1 MTLKWISN
9 DYIIYSENPVQYLTP
24 KVKVAGFDLDH
35 TLIKPI
41 GARTHPKDNN
51 DYEYVFPSIVKKL
64 KKLHY
69 DGFSILIFS
78 NQSDLNKK
86 PDKKEIVLSRIE
98 RLYLEVFDKHS
109 IPVQVFIS
117 VGSDFCRKPNTGMLD
132 FFLSANKVKLNKT
145 SFYVGDAAGRTKT
158 SLAKKD
164 FSCSDRMFAANCKM
178 KFMTPEQFF
187 EEDDH
192 RSFIMDNTA
201 KTKFMSDNSE
211 EAMENAIMCWEDI
224 QKYNIVMLMG
234 PPGCGK
240 SSIAKK
246 LISKYGFTDIIS
258 MDIYRTKAKCLKM
271 FDSLVKLGDRKIVI
285 DNTHSKK
292 SSRKDYLDK
301 MDLEE
306 KVLLLKL
313 NVDKTQSLFLNNFR
327 CKVEKSKR
335 FGDVVI
341 HSYFKFYEEPK
352 VEEGFDRVMEV
363 PFIPNFVGKPK
374 LRKLFY
380 EYY

>member
-9 DYIIYSENPVQYLTP
+9 DYIIYSENIVSYVSD
-24 KVKVAGFDLDH
+24 KAKVAGFDLDH
-35 TLIKPI
+35 TLIKPN
-41 GARTHPKDNN
+41 GARTHPKDAA
-51 DYEYVFPSIVKKL
+51 DYEYVFPSIIEKMQ
-64 KKLHY
+64 KLHY
-69 DGFSILIFS
+69 EGFSILIFS

-86 PDKKEIVLSRIE
+86 PDRKEIVLSRIE
-98 RLYLEVFDKHS
+98 RLYLEVFDKYH
-109 IPVQVFIS
+109 IPIQVFIS
-117 VGSDFCRKPNTGMLD
+117 VGRDFCRKPNTGMLD
-132 FFLSANKVKLNKT
+132 FFLKLHNVKLDKA
-145 SFYVGDAAGRTKT
+145 SFYAGDAAGRTKT
-158 SLAKKD
+158 STAKKD

-192 RSFIMDNTA
+192 RSFIMDNIA
-201 KTKFMSDNSE
+201 KTKFMSDNNAE
-211 EAMENAIMCWEDI
+211 TMEQAIMGWKDI
-224 QKYNIVMLMG
+224 QKYKVVMLMG
-234 PPGCGK
+234 PPACGK

-246 LISKYGFTDIIS
+246 LVSKYGFTDIIS

-271 FDSLVKLGDRKIVI
+271 FEGLVKLGDRKIVI

-352 VEEGFDRVMEV
+352 VDEGFDRIMEV
-363 PFIPNFVGKPK
+363 PFIPDFVGKPK